1 MKTAHV
7 IREMQ
12 LAQKNAEA
20 ALRQGDNQGAT
31 VGYEKAMRL
40 LGQLPVDCEFDRR
53 KFGAAIYAGLSGAL
67 GKLGKHMESFA
78 AANKALAYYDGLGDV
93 PVEEVGRFLM
103 AQVNQGTALAA
114 LGCFPAAIEALL
126 RAKDVFRRKGLDT
139 GANRQWLD
147 QVDGNIEA
155 IRRQIEKKQQQG

>member
-12 LAQKNAEA
+12 QTQKNGET
-20 ALRQGDNQGAT
+20 ALRQGDNQGA
-31 VGYEKAMRL
+31 VECYQKALRI
-40 LGQLPVDCEFDRR
+40 LGQLPPDTEFDRR
-53 KFGAAIYAGLSGAL
+53 KFGAAIYAGLSAAL
-67 GKLGKHMESFA
+67 GKLDKHTESFA
-78 AANKALAYYDGLGDV
+78 AANKALTYYDALSDV

-114 LGCFPAAIEALL
+114 LGCLPAALEALQ
-126 RAKDVFRRKGLDT
+126 RAKDVFRIKGLDT
-139 GANRQWLD
+139 GTNRQWLD

-155 IRRQIEKKQQQG
+155 IQRQIEKKRQQG